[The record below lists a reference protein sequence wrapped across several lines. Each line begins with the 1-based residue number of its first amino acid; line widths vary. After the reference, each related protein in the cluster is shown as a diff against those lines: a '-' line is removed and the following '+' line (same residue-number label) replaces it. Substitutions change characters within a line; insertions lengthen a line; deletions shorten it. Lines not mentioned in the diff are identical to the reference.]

1 MKTLNALAPVIVVA
15 CLAVPA
21 VAQTTTT
28 TAPPAAAPSAA
39 VPAADVLG
47 TWDATITT
55 QQGQVI
61 PSQLTLKKD
70 GEKIVGTI
78 SSDMGAAP
86 VEAEVKG
93 KALALWFTFQ
103 GQSGP
108 MAVELAGTVDGDAV
122 KGSMTVGGQGGGE
135 WTATRAK
142 EGKDSKDL
150 PKESKDPAP
159 PAPPAPSSPS
169 TPSLTGTWNVTVEL
183 PNMTANPTVVLKQD
197 GEKLAGDYVSA
208 QYGKFQVT
216 GTIKGADVSFW
227 FEMNVEGT
235 GLNVTYTGTLDKDGG
250 LKGSVN
256 YGDMMSG
263 TFVASKKK

>member
-1 MKTLNALAPVIVVA
+1 MKALNALSPLIVVA
-15 CLAVPA
+15 CLAAPA

-28 TAPPAAAPSAA
+28 AAPPAVA
-39 VPAADVLG
+39 PAADVLG

-55 QQGQVI
+55 QQGQAI

-78 SSDMGAAP
+78 SSEMGGAP

-93 KALALWFTFQ
+93 KTLTIWFDFQ
-103 GQSGP
+103 GQNGP
-108 MAVELAGTVDGDAV
+108 MAIELDGTVDGDAV
-122 KGSMTVGGQGGGE
+122 KGTMAIGGQAGGE

-142 EGKDSKDL
+142 EGKDSKDP
-150 PKESKDPAP
+150 PKDSKE
-159 PAPPAPSSPS
+159 PAPSTPSARSAPS

-197 GEKLAGDYVSA
+197 GEKLAGEYVSA

-235 GLNVTYTGTLDKDGG
+235 AMNVTYTGTVDKDGT

-263 TFVASKKK
+263 TFAATKKK